1 METIPN
7 KDNLNKNIKSMP
19 LSGEDINSKESIKLI
34 LSNRPLI
41 FTLPTSFD
49 NNLLLSLTNMNYSTK
64 NYKNFI
70 LGIRNDFK
78 ALDVSFKNILN
89 AIGSDLS
96 VQNLDDFIEAQL
108 NGSNPSNSPFSKKD
122 ELEILDL
129 IF

>member
-1 METIPN
+1 METIPD

-64 NYKNFI
+64 NYKSFI